1 MLVIGGLGL
10 QLAMSTPV
18 YAKGGILT
26 NTNVQPASLVAGA
39 IGTTTISFTT
49 ANAIPAD
56 GRIWVT
62 FDSNFDLSAASS
74 FSCSTMGGGEGT
86 FSLFVGS
93 AYIIATRQND
103 GASIPAGSQVCTVDN
118 IRNPYI
124 TGDTVTYGIATQTS
138 GSSNIDSASV
148 AADFILGQ
156 GTAQIDGGGGTASNL
171 NIQRGTSAK
180 FSIIVVVGADG
191 ITADA
196 DSPIFTIPD
205 GLTAPEAAGQATSG
219 AVDTNGEWY
228 VGASG
233 GTCAITM
240 ASSGASGQNVTAD
253 VTGDCVSGD
262 SIVLVYQGKSDA
274 LISDTPVYVRTSI
287 SPAGGV
293 ATRIESS
300 PTVLVYDNSFPTVS
314 SIVSSSPNPSKGGSI
329 EFTVTFSEDVTG
341 FDENDVRPVETEGNV
356 KGGPGMHVVGS
367 GSVYT
372 VTIDDVVGEGKARI
386 DILDD
391 NSIIDVASNPFR
403 GWALGDTYTAGQEM
417 TIDSVSP
424 TVALTSDVLDPK
436 DLLKFSVTSTFSEDV
451 SGFTLDDI
459 TILNGVASN
468 FVTTTA
474 DTVYTFDIT
483 PSGQGLVTIQVLAN
497 SGYDV
502 ATNGNEDSNIIPTTV
517 DTIPPSDPVITPA
530 AGAYSSAQS
539 IFISSAGSNSIRYTT
554 NGSEPSCSAGT
565 SYAGSFALA
574 STASVKAIGCD
585 LAKNASNVT
594 TNAYTISAGGGGNSS
609 NNNPNIGGSG
619 GLALLSGPTIF
630 QIYYNGQYLTK
641 AQYDALFPQAAPEVQ
656 PPAQTEVPQ
665 PASVPDSA
673 SKPSLQNPSLLTTA
687 QLLAVFDL
695 TPNPEEE
702 SKILPLVGADAKEFG
717 LVLSDALARAT
728 RDFIVYGISPNT
740 IKSGEGERRA
750 IIRDYMDTVGR
761 DYFVWSDIE
770 KITNGQIPVKRS
782 IEKERAMA
790 PEALKA
796 FRHAFGHDPDF
807 KNTKENLAWNTM
819 MYRIRFPR
827 ELAKEQQGIIAFYK
841 TYGHNPKTPFDWSV
855 VRVLGYVI

>member
-1 MLVIGGLGL
+1 MTGLDFAYEL
-10 QLAMSTPV
+10 LKVMMRAV
-18 YAKGGILT
+18 VAKGGNLQHLARIVREPELQERIADLIVT
-26 NTNVQPASLVAGA
+26 GIPDTEDLLGEDEHLVHVRYAMPSKKG
-39 IGTTTISFTT
+39 
-49 ANAIPAD
+49 
-56 GRIWVT
+56 
-62 FDSNFDLSAASS
+62 L
-74 FSCSTMGGGEGT
+74 
-86 FSLFVGS
+86 L
-93 AYIIATRQND
+93 
-103 GASIPAGSQVCTVDN
+103 
-118 IRNPYI
+118 
-124 TGDTVTYGIATQTS
+124 
-138 GSSNIDSASV
+138 
-148 AADFILGQ
+148 ADF
-156 GTAQIDGGGGTASNL
+156 S
-171 NIQRGTSAK
+171 
-180 FSIIVVVGADG
+180 
-191 ITADA
+191 
-196 DSPIFTIPD
+196 
-205 GLTAPEAAGQATSG
+205 
-219 AVDTNGEWY
+219 
-228 VGASG
+228 
-233 GTCAITM
+233 
-240 ASSGASGQNVTAD
+240 
-253 VTGDCVSGD
+253 
-262 SIVLVYQGKSDA
+262 
-274 LISDTPVYVRTSI
+274 
-287 SPAGGV
+287 
-293 ATRIESS
+293 
-300 PTVLVYDNSFPTVS
+300 
-314 SIVSSSPNPSKGGSI
+314 
-329 EFTVTFSEDVTG
+329 
-341 FDENDVRPVETEGNV
+341 
-356 KGGPGMHVVGS
+356 
-367 GSVYT
+367 
-372 VTIDDVVGEGKARI
+372 
-386 DILDD
+386 
-391 NSIIDVASNPFR
+391 
-403 GWALGDTYTAGQEM
+403 
-417 TIDSVSP
+417 IDSVSELLYYGSYKWQKHSACADMSE
-424 TVALTSDVLDPK
+424 VDGDRVM
-436 DLLKFSVTSTFSEDV
+436 LLKKF
-451 SGFTLDDI
+451 
-459 TILNGVASN
+459 NGRS
-468 FVTTTA
+468 
-474 DTVYTFDIT
+474 
-483 PSGQGLVTIQVLAN
+483 
-497 SGYDV
+497 
-502 ATNGNEDSNIIPTTV
+502 TV